1 MVAAGDGAARRWIL
15 REDLVR
21 STLAAFFDVGDH
33 GTDGARP
40 DNRLWEMSVD
50 EAMDIITKGAE
61 PADRARLGND
71 LAATLEAGLLA
82 AGCLR
87 VYLLE
92 RELPEMGLSD
102 GVLSNEVKT
111 YWGPFQRLDAGW
123 GLAGVVWHGVEALE
137 RSRRYKESAD
147 VLRAILATP
156 FQMHRRGVMF
166 DRLALDLQH
175 LGQRADALEACLA
188 GLADKSVAGCDR
200 LALQRRALRLQ
211 RREMKGSSCTVPDED
226 GLGFMLDGDIMS
238 DMTEAGELRRI
249 LVQLGGP
256 WPAVASS
263 SSARKRNR
271 RDGAWGLAGCE
282 VERIRG
288 TRLGLR
294 MPGRKSRCVDCIDG
308 RLHGLR
314 NFHGRV
320 VRSC

>member
-188 GLADKSVAGCDR
+188 GLADKCVGLVHWDVGGTISSQHYPFKSKWEVPSAASALSRVVKMLWRNCDWR
-200 LALQRRALRLQ
+200 VTGAL
-211 RREMKGSSCTVPDED
+211 
-226 GLGFMLDGDIMS
+226 
-238 DMTEAGELRRI
+238 
-249 LVQLGGP
+249 
-256 WPAVASS
+256 PAA
-263 SSARKRNR
+263 
-271 RDGAWGLAGCE
+271 
-282 VERIRG
+282 I
-288 TRLGLR
+288 GLR
-294 MPGRKSRCVDCIDG
+294 FSGGR
-308 RLHGLR
+308 
-314 NFHGRV
+314 
-320 VRSC
+320 